1 MARETNQHEKK
12 TSAKSIGIFL
22 SPESKGGKLFFWGVG
37 MLTMGRNR
45 PTRKRGKNIS
55 SIYSHPIQSP
65 KDLLIL
71 HSSVCMCVCVCA
83 EFLRANKKPN
93 LKIVSSVFSL
103 SLS

>member
-71 HSSVCMCVCVCA
+71 HSSVSVCVFA
-83 EFLRANKKPN
+83 QNFYGPTKN
-93 LKIVSSVFSL
+93 LT
-103 SLS
+103 

>member
-1 MARETNQHEKK
+1 
-12 TSAKSIGIFL
+12 
-22 SPESKGGKLFFWGVG
+22 
-37 MLTMGRNR
+37 MGRNR

-71 HSSVCMCVCVCA
+71 HSSVCVCVCVCA

-93 LKIVSSVFSL
+93 LKIVSSVSLSFSL
-103 SLS
+103 EKQQQQKCAQSDSTGLEE

>member
-1 MARETNQHEKK
+1 MARETNKQPTQKKK

-22 SPESKGGKLFFWGVG
+22 SPESKGGKLFFWGR

-71 HSSVCMCVCVCA
+71 HSSVSVCVFA
-83 EFLRANKKPN
+83 QNFYGPTKN
-93 LKIVSSVFSL
+93 LT
-103 SLS
+103 